1 MDIKKFKLVSRIA
14 GLYILFGGL
23 WIIASDRVL
32 EILIKD
38 AHRITQIQTYKGW
51 MFVMVSALLISLLI
65 SREFRARMK
74 TELLLRNEQKK
85 TRMYIDVAEVIL
97 LVVGADEQVKL
108 INRKGAEILGLTES
122 EVVGK
127 NWFDSF
133 LPDQIR
139 ADARNSFRAILD
151 GKKFAGEYDEQLVLA
166 KNGAVSTIAWKS
178 AALQDEEGRILGMLS
193 SGEDVTIRRQ
203 VEEQASCRL
212 GQLGALR
219 AVDLMITSNQD
230 LRTIL
235 RQFLDLVKAQFNVD
249 AADVLLVDHHL
260 PLLDYAAETGFRTA
274 GISRSHLRIGE
285 GLAGV
290 AALERR
296 IISVPDLRESSV
308 GFKRAALIGGEDI
321 VAYYAVPLISKGV
334 VKGVLELMHR
344 SPLVLDR
351 ERQDFLEAM
360 ASQAAIA
367 IDNAVLFDDLQRS
380 NTELMLA
387 YDATL
392 EGWARALDLRDRVTE
407 RHTERVTDLTVNLAR
422 AMGVREEDIVHI
434 RRGALLH
441 DIGKIGVPD
450 SILRKEGPLT
460 PDERELMRHHPAYA
474 FNMLKPIAYLR
485 PALDIP
491 YCHHEWWD
499 GNGYPRGLKGEQIP
513 LAARIF
519 ALADVWD
526 AILSDDRPYR
536 QPLSRGDACE
546 HIRMLRGNQLDPK
559 IVDMFLSM
567 QDHFCPETPVA
578 GKLLEPVLKV
588 SAVNSYEGEG
598 EKSSDHGTS

>member
-1 MDIKKFKLVSRIA
+1 MDNKTLKLVLRVA

-23 WIIASDRVL
+23 WITVSDLIL
-32 EILIKD
+32 EVFVND
-38 AHRITQIQTYKGW
+38 PHRITVIQTYKGW
-51 MFVMVSALLISLLI
+51 MFVVISALLISFLI

-74 TELLLRNEQKK
+74 TELLLRHEEKK

-97 LVVGADEQVKL
+97 VVVGADERVKL
-108 INRKGAEILGLTES
+108 INRKGAEILGATES
-122 EVVGK
+122 EIVGK

-133 LPDQIR
+133 LPDQVR
-139 ADARNSFRAILD
+139 ADARNAFRDLLD
-151 GKKFAGEYDEQLVLA
+151 GKKVSGEYDEQQVYSR
-166 KNGAVSTIAWKS
+166 NGAVHTIAWKP
-178 AALQDEEGRILGMLS
+178 AALHDEEGKILGMLS

-203 VEEQASCRL
+203 VEEQSSCRL

-219 AVDLMITSNQD
+219 AIDLMITSNQD
-230 LRTIL
+230 LRVIL
-235 RQFLDLVKAQFNVD
+235 RQFLDLVRAQFNVD
-249 AADVLLVDHHL
+249 AADVLLVDRHA
-260 PLLDYAAETGFRTA
+260 PLLDYAAEVGFRTT

-296 IISVPDLRESSV
+296 TISVPDLRESSV

-321 VAYYAVPLISKGV
+321 VAYYAVPLISKGI

-344 SPLVLDR
+344 SPLALDR

-380 NTELMLA
+380 NTELVLA

-407 RHTERVTDLTVNLAR
+407 RHTERVTELTVNLAR

-441 DIGKIGVPD
+441 DIGKIGVSD

-460 PDERELMRHHPAYA
+460 PEERELMRRHPAYA
-474 FNMLKPIAYLR
+474 FTMLKPIAYLR

-526 AILSDDRPYR
+526 AILSADRTYR
-536 QPLSRGDACE
+536 QPLTRGEACE
-546 HIRMLRGNQLDPK
+546 HIRTLRGNHLDPK
-559 IVDMFLSM
+559 VVDMFLGM
-567 QDHFCPETPVA
+567 QDHFCPKIPDAERS
-578 GKLLEPVLKV
+578 LEPALKA
-588 SAVNSYEGEG
+588 SAENAYEGDRV
-598 EKSSDHGTS
+598 KNSDH